1 MDRIRVLLVDDEK
14 ELSMLMAEHLGT
26 HGLDCEVALS
36 GEAALTVL
44 EKGPPDIVIL
54 DMKMP
59 GMGGMEVLDR
69 VKDEYP
75 EIPVIIMTGLG
86 SNEGEVDARRLGAFD
101 YLRKPVNIAD
111 LLETVRRTGLLPEMD
126 EE

>member
-1 MDRIRVLLVDDEK
+1 MDRIRILLVDDEE
-14 ELSMLMAEHLGT
+14 ELSMVMAEHLGA
-26 HGLDCEVALS
+26 HGLDCEVASS
-36 GEAALTVL
+36 GEAALVVL
-44 EKGPPDIVIL
+44 EKGPPEIVIL

-69 VKDEYP
+69 VKDAYP
-75 EIPVIIMTGLG
+75 ELPVIIMTGLG
-86 SNEGEVDARRLGAFD
+86 STEGEVDARRLGAFD

-111 LLETVRRTGLLPEMD
+111 LLETVRRTGLMPVTD